1 MNWHRSPKALDHLA
15 SAYALGT
22 LAGPARRRFEAVMR
36 THPHVARA
44 AAEWEVRLHPMSQ
57 RLEPLNPSK
66 VLWDRIEQ
74 RAFGG
79 ASGRAASAAAPLPW
93 WRRLLA
99 PIPAGALAMGLMLG
113 AVLPSLLL
121 PASDELADTQLPAS
135 YVGVLATADGRTGLI
150 VSSLRQGKVMDVKQ
164 VQPVEVPAGQT
175 LFLWVIDAKGAA
187 RAIGAVPQGNFVQVN
202 LPQPSEAL
210 FATAVELAV
219 SVEPVGSMPAAPSG
233 AYVYRGLCGK
243 LWRVKVP

>member
-1 MNWHRSPKALDHLA
+1 MNWHQSPKALEHLA

-22 LAGPARRRFEAVMR
+22 LSGPARRRFEAVMR

-44 AAEWEVRLHPMSQ
+44 VADWDARLQPMAQ
-57 RLEPLNPSK
+57 RLPPLDPSK
-66 VLWDRIEQ
+66 LLWDRIEQ
-74 RAFGG
+74 RAFGRTP
-79 ASGRAASAAAPLPW
+79 APSAAAAAPMPW

-113 AVLPSLLL
+113 AVLPSLLR
-121 PASDELADTQLPAS
+121 PASDETADTQLPAS

-150 VSSLRQGKVMDVKQ
+150 VSSLRQGTVMDVKQ
-164 VQPVEVPAGQT
+164 VKPVDMPAGQT
-175 LFLWVIDAKGAA
+175 LFLWAIDAKGTA
-187 RAIGAVPQGNFVQVN
+187 RAIGPVPQGGFVHVT

-219 SVEPVGSMPAAPSG
+219 SVEPTGSTPAAPSA

-243 LWRVKVP
+243 LWRVKAP